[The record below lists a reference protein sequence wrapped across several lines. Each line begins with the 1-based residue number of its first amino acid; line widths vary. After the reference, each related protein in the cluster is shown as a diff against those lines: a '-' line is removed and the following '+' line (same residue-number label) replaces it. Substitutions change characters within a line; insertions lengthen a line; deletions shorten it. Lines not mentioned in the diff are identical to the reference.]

1 MRGSG
6 CRSWNNNEDRGRGR
20 QVMIRRLML
29 TEERER
35 ERERRG
41 EGRILEQRTT
51 RRRGNKGLFQYNV
64 AVEWMEDLSL
74 AISAILLNFLL

>member
-1 MRGSG
+1 MRGFG

-29 TEERER
+29 TEERGSEKRGGESQRKR

-41 EGRILEQRTT
+41 EGPILEQRTT
-51 RRRGNKGLFQYNV
+51 RRRGNKDLFNI
-64 AVEWMEDLSL
+64 MLLLSGWR
-74 AISAILLNFLL
+74 IRV